1 MSGWYPDPTGRFEYR
16 YHNDRHW
23 TADVSTNGQRYVDPL
38 PTPVAGPATGI
49 AAPAAAPPPDGGGNG
64 TAIASMVCGI
74 VALVIAWLPF
84 IGVIGL
90 VAAVVGLALAIPAL
104 RRSHRRLAPAA
115 ASPSPGSSRAPSAS
129 SSACSASC

>member
-1 MSGWYPDPTGRFEYR
+1 MAGWYPDPTGRFEYR

-38 PTPVAGPATGI
+38 PTPVAGPTGDRR
-49 AAPAAAPPPDGGGNG
+49 PAAAPH
-64 TAIASMVCGI
+64 TTVAATASAIASMVCGI

-90 VAAVVGLALAIPAL
+90 AAAVVGLALAIPAL
-104 RRSHRRLAPAA
+104 RRSKPDRDPPGA
-115 ASPSPGSSRAPSAS
+115 PSPGSSRAPSAS
-129 SSACSASC
+129 CSACSASC